1 MNSSRPI
8 ERKLSS
14 AYSRVLQIGG
24 FQTVRIRAKSSN
36 IFFNKYKNG
45 NAFPNV
51 YSFIIHYKNC
61 IIDYLLIS
69 VLLREIPDGIEN
81 MQIG

>member
-24 FQTVRIRAKSSN
+24 FQIERIRAKAQISLMS
-36 IFFNKYKNG
+36 IGMETLFQM
-45 NAFPNV
+45 
-51 YSFIIHYKNC
+51 FI
-61 IIDYLLIS
+61 
-69 VLLREIPDGIEN
+69 VLN
-81 MQIG
+81 